1 MDDDILSRHEAQLN
15 HYAVPVHLREEAMRK
30 VIEKEFSAPWTMQD
44 NAVVVAAEALVPEAD
59 VWVLDHV
66 WLFQT
71 AKDAAEQLKANDSL
85 REDMAAI
92 AGHFAQQPSS
102 AADDVDAL
110 VGWIVVHLVHCA
122 YSIKFGHTASDLYH
136 YVLANLGSMYVF
148 VSSSNQS

>member
-44 NAVVVAAEALVPEAD
+44 NAVVVAAETLVPEAD

-102 AADDVDAL
+102 TADDVDAL